1 MSRNRTYVSP
11 DGVTHA
17 SRQPYGSLATYV
29 AHRALNEQKE
39 LRALL
44 VDSACRAIAAGLYT
58 ADDMPDALWHDLQD
72 EKELTF

>member
-1 MSRNRTYVSP
+1 MSHRTN
-11 DGVTHA
+11 
-17 SRQPYGSLATYV
+17 YGSLATYV

-44 VDSACRAIAAGLYT
+44 VDSACRAIAAGLYS
-58 ADDMPDALWHDLQD
+58 ADDLPSQLWHDLQD